1 VKIQNLVQAKK
12 GAEAYDLLKEAVIN
26 APKTYFRNCLIGY
39 LVAISIT
46 IAIMFIFDHGQP
58 ALLYL
63 VPGVLGA
70 TTYTAIM
77 EDEFAPM
84 MTGKLMSHTEA
95 FWIGNKEEGEEEKK
109 EKKEPLVEKV
119 TKAD

>member
-1 VKIQNLVQAKK
+1 MQGLVQAKK

-63 VPGVLGA
+63 AVALIWQA
-70 TTYTAIM
+70 CFFIFF
-77 EDEFAPM
+77 DF
-84 MTGKLMSHTEA
+84 L
-95 FWIGNKEEGEEEKK
+95 
-109 EKKEPLVEKV
+109 
-119 TKAD
+119 

>member
-1 VKIQNLVQAKK
+1 
-12 GAEAYDLLKEAVIN
+12 
-26 APKTYFRNCLIGY
+26 LIGY
-39 LVAISIT
+39 FVAILIT

-70 TTYTAIM
+70 TTYTAYVEKDLNTSQSAI
-77 EDEFAPM
+77 FG
-84 MTGKLMSHTEA
+84 GKLANHTEA
-95 FWIGNKEEGEEEKK
+95 FWIGNPEEGEEEKK
-109 EKKEPLVEKV
+109 VAEKV